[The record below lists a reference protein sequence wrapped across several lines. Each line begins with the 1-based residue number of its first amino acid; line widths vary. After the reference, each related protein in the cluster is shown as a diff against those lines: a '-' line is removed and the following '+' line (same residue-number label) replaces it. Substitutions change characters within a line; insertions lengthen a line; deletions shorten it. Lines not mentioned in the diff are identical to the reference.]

1 MTHELVS
8 DDTRQARPTTAG
20 SWPRYADLPAFE
32 QTGDRHAWDVF
43 GEGDQ
48 LGTLNW
54 ITPQVVAKAAAQVTA
69 GQVVG
74 LNLPLTQPE
83 GLSTHRPAL
92 AHTISRNRSGRDDHL
107 DSFYLQAST
116 QWDGLA
122 HVRYR
127 EYGYYGG
134 REEDDLDTG
143 DLGMDTFAE
152 RGLVTRGVLADVAAW
167 RAEAGH
173 PVDPESRDAITAGT
187 LDTVLAAQGTE
198 VEPGDVLLVRTG
210 WLTWY
215 KQLDD
220 KGRLRDAMMHMTSPG
235 LDPAPATAAWLWD
248 HRVAAAAAD
257 NVALEALP
265 VRREEGFLHRLLIPL
280 LGLRIGE
287 LWDLD
292 GLSAACRRHR
302 RYTFLLTCAPLYLP
316 RGVGTPANAYAVL

>member
-1 MTHELVS
+1 MTRDLI
-8 DDTRQARPTTAG
+8 TTTATA
-20 SWPRYADLPAFE
+20 WPRYADLPAFE
-32 QTGDRHAWDVF
+32 QTGARHAWDVF

-54 ITPQVVAKAAAQVTA
+54 ITPPVVTKAAAQVKA
-69 GQVVG
+69 GEVVG

-83 GLSTHRPAL
+83 GLTTHRPAL
-92 AHTISRNRSGRDDHL
+92 VHTVTRNRSGRDDRL

-127 EYGYYGG
+127 EHGYYGG
-134 REEDDLDTG
+134 RDEDDLDQG
-143 DLGMDTFAE
+143 ELGMDTVAE

-167 RAEAGH
+167 REQAGR
-173 PVDPESRDAITAGT
+173 PIDQESRYAITTDT
-187 LDTVLAAQGTE
+187 LDAVLAAQCTE
-198 VEPGDVLLVRTG
+198 VEPGDVLLIRTG

-215 KQLDD
+215 KRLGD
-220 KGRLRDAMMHMTSPG
+220 KSGLRDAMMHMTSPG

-248 HRVAAAAAD
+248 HRIAAAAAD

-265 VRREEGFLHRLLIPL
+265 VRRDEGFLHRLLIPL

-292 GLSAACRRHR
+292 GLSDACRRHG
-302 RYTFLLTCAPLYLP
+302 RYTFLLSCAPLYLP